1 MLIKKKKGGLVVE
14 WKGWRGSGGGGGG
27 GEGGEEEP
35 KEVTYA
41 AFAFLMSSSVST
53 G

>member
-1 MLIKKKKGGLVVE
+1 MWLPSVLKRVTYYF
-14 WKGWRGSGGGGGG
+14 GSGRGGA
-27 GEGGEEEP
+27 GEEEP